1 MDERY
6 AGWTAEEVRAQLS
19 AAADLENVFQLIDDC
34 VGPFCRAAVNAG
46 LTIDDLAVE
55 LGVTRALAQVCC
67 DPEPAAG
74 VRRLIDARQA
84 EPESDRPAEPE
95 PPGPAGWILGWVSS
109 RSGAPG
115 SEEGTVRV
123 MFDHRHPST
132 SDVADVRAG
141 GQNGRPRVYPDA

>member
-1 MDERY
+1 MNERY
-6 AGWTAEEVRAQLS
+6 AGWTTAEVRAQLS
-19 AAADLENVFQLIDDC
+19 AAADLESVFRLVDDC
-34 VGPFCRAAVNAG
+34 IGPFCRAAVSAG

-67 DPEPAAG
+67 EPEPAAG
-74 VRRLIDARQA
+74 VRWLINARSVGQ
-84 EPESDRPAEPE
+84 ESDRSMELE
-95 PPGPAGWILGWVSS
+95 PPEPAGWILGWVSS
-109 RSGAPG
+109 RGGEPG

-123 MFDHRHPST
+123 MFDHRHPAT